1 MRYLTSL
8 LRPVAAA
15 SVLLLLL
22 LTGCD
27 STSPNNTEEIAPD
40 ETAEMIAVTLAEDN
54 GGTADDLA
62 SAQNYLQNL
71 MTGAN
76 AVTPSSAKAVSRS
89 YERDCQY
96 DEGDQVWGCTVSATR
111 STNRTDASFDRRVE
125 VQFLDES
132 GEPRRAYEVNGEP
145 AASLTYSLLS
155 GSGSFD
161 GPRMFSQH
169 TVPAPDEPATFWTID
184 NPGTG
189 LITINGSGSRSVNNG
204 QESFR
209 GTRTRDAVITT
220 QATDVVVERGED
232 IQSGTIA
239 GTYDAQVELT
249 NNDGDSVTRTI
260 NVEYVAT
267 FSGDTVDI
275 TFTGG
280 GERFNGRS
288 FTFSSATG
296 EPV

>member
-1 MRYLTSL
+1 MRYLTRL
-8 LRPVAAA
+8 LRPFAAT
-15 SVLLLLL
+15 SILLLVL

-27 STSPNNTEEIAPD
+27 STSSNNTEEIAPD

-76 AVTPSSAKAVSRS
+76 SVTPSAKAVSRS
-89 YERDCQY
+89 YDRDCQY
-96 DEGDQVWGCTVSATR
+96 DDSDQVWGCTVSATR
-111 STNRTDASFDRRVE
+111 STNRTDASFDRSIE
-125 VQFLDES
+125 VQFLDAS
-132 GEPRRAYEVNGEP
+132 GQPRRAYDVDGEP

-169 TVPAPDEPATFWTID
+169 TVPAPGEPATFWTID

-189 LITINGSGSRSVNNG
+189 TITINGSGSRSVNNG

-220 QATDVVVERGED
+220 QATDVVVERGAG
-232 IQSGTIA
+232 IQSGTIT
-239 GTYDAQVELT
+239 GTYEAQVELT
-249 NNDGDSVTRTI
+249 NTDGDSVTRTI
-260 NVEYVAT
+260 SVEYVAT